1 MDDLREE
8 IENHRV
14 GISLFFIGLMFAVL
28 LVLNNEDMVTGYT
41 TKDLGSR
48 AFILHAKDVK
58 IMNIEKDANSVLEV
72 NIESDGFVNLDVKLD
87 CDSNVVETIE
97 SVNGVYR
104 IKEPT
109 TEKNNIYKSEN
120 LCLVFRNTEIDELAY
135 VNVILKQVDKDKW
148 RIV

>member
-1 MDDLREE
+1 MSNLRG
-8 IENHRV
+8 NFRLGV
-14 GISLFFIGLMFAVL
+14 WLFAFGLLFAVL
-28 LVLNNEDMVTGYT
+28 LVFNNEDMVTGYT